1 MIDSLI
7 ILYLLAVHFVADFL
21 FQSHYM
27 SINKSKDNR
36 VLLWHVGIY
45 SLTMYVG
52 AILLGLERQNQEIVI
67 SALAF
72 SGWLFMSHLITDYFT
87 SRWTSRLYKQERWH
101 DFFCVIGFDQLLH
114 AAQII
119 VGYCFILML

>member
-1 MIDSLI
+1 MIDSLF

-67 SALAF
+67 SAMAF

-87 SRWTSRLYKQERWH
+87 SRWTSRLYKHARWH